1 MDSHVTDRAEPA
13 VDPAVLRDA
22 CAAIATYLHSE
33 YGTREDIDLTTPIEE
48 LGVDSIELV
57 EMIVTLLSAA
67 GDTDVDLDDSADVAM
82 DRVGD
87 LAEVLVSQGWRPPA

>member
-1 MDSHVTDRAEPA
+1 VGWLVTDRTDPA
-13 VDPAVLRDA
+13 VDPDLLRDA
-22 CAAIATYLHSE
+22 GVAIATYLHRE
-33 YGTREDIDLTTPIEE
+33 YGTRADIDLTTSIEE

-67 GDTDVDLDDSADVAM
+67 GDNDVDLDDAGEVAM

-87 LAEVLVSQGWRPPA
+87 LAAVLVSQGWRPAA